1 MDIDAEREKITQE
14 IQELERILYP
24 GSSSVHLEVSESSLS
39 SDSEADFLPDEDL
52 ETAGAPTLEEER
64 WSEASNEEEDPKE
77 KALPEDPET
86 CLQLNMVY
94 QEVIQEKLAEV
105 SQLLAQNQEQQE
117 EILFDLAGTKC
128 PKVKDGKSLPS
139 YMYIGHF
146 MKPYFK
152 DKVTGVGPPANED
165 TREKAAQGIKAFEQ
179 LLVTKWKHWEKA
191 LLRKSVVSDRLQRL
205 LQPKLLK
212 LEYLREK
219 QSRVSSELE
228 RQALEKQIKEAE
240 KEIQD
245 INQLPEEVLLG
256 NRLDNHDWEKISNIN
271 FEGGRSAEEIQK
283 FWQSS
288 EHPSINKQEWST
300 EEVEQLKAIAATH
313 GHLEWHLIAE
323 ELGTS
328 RSAFQCLQKF
338 QQYNKALKRKEWTE
352 EEDHMLTQ
360 LVQEMRVGSHIPYR
374 KIVYFMEGRD
384 SMQLIYRWTKS
395 LDPSLKRGSWAP
407 EEDAKLL
414 QAVAKYGAQDWFKIR
429 EEVPGR
435 SDAQCRDRYIRRLHF
450 SLKKGRWNAKEEQQL
465 IQLIEKYG
473 VGHWARIASELP
485 HRSGSQC
492 LSKWKILARKK
503 QRLQKRRLRRPH
515 HSRQWSSSS
524 SSDSSS
530 GGYGGGSSSSSSSSS
545 EDSDMEL
552 EESLENGRALVPQPY
567 RVPDVDL
574 WVPTRPVTSQSQR
587 EGSGCYP
594 AHRAVSCTLD
604 ATPSQHKE
612 DSTTVSTPEMSQVP
626 MPCETHRTFP
636 RRAQFLHLPDTHL
649 ASMEDPASKHVLR
662 VPLER
667 MLQLVRT
674 RPATQS
680 HTLVEQRPKQPPL
693 PNSCSES
700 DPGDSVAGPH
710 LRRLWHGT
718 FQNEQRRKRQALH
731 RRLLKHRLLLAVI
744 PWVGDINLSCTQAP
758 RRPAVVQTQA
768 DSIRMQLERARLTS
782 TPVFTLLIQL
792 LQIDTAGCMEVIRER
807 KTQARALPEPGTQNP
822 QPHLQASSSAENST
836 GCMPGQQTAKRDSHK
851 GRPRLGSCGTEAA
864 SLQVPVTA
872 PHGFRPKP
880 KTVSELLREKRLRES
895 RAKKATQALTAVNS
909 QLLISSPVILQP
921 PGLPAHQG
929 SPVAGPATPSGE
941 LSVAAA
947 PGMVGSN
954 SPGSWQGAGISATDK
969 QPPTLQTIP
978 LNPSHK
984 GTPIVAPAAFRSL
997 ALAPRQVPT
1006 GCPLSTLGQSQA
1018 SATSQK
1024 QDLPKVLPLPAAPSP
1039 SQLPVQPLSLPPVLG
1054 PQASGQPLAAK
1065 ASLPVNWVLTNQ
1077 KPLSVPVPAVVGL
1090 PQSVTTPETIG
1101 SPAKQP
1107 PSPATTPA
1115 CLGQL
1120 PASADTEPKGPQGQ
1134 EVPPT
1139 SGPKKKALDLS
1150 LLSQESEAA
1159 ILPWLKGCRGACVP
1173 PLGSRIP
1180 YQPPSLCSLRTLSSL
1195 LFHKKDLEEKASSLV
1210 ASQAAGSQ
1218 SEPKAGALQ
1227 TSLELVQ
1234 KQFRDNPAYL
1244 LLKTRFLAVF
1254 SLPALLATLPPNG
1267 VPTTLSPAMAVGSE
1281 SDSEDLGD
1289 LELKDRARQL
1299 DCLACSIQASPAA
1312 TDPVQRAPGPGEDSA
1327 PSHLDAS
1334 DDLDVL
1340 RTRHARHSRKR
1351 KLL

>member
-24 GSSSVHLEVSESSLS
+24 GSSGVHFDVSESSLS
-39 SDSEADFLPDEDL
+39 SDSEADCLPDENL
-52 ETAGAPTLEEER
+52 ETAGTPTLEEER
-64 WSEASNEEEDPKE
+64 WSETSNEEEDPKGR
-77 KALPEDPET
+77 ALPEDPET

-117 EILFDLAGTKC
+117 EIMFDLAGTKC

-300 EEVEQLKAIAATH
+300 EEVERLKAIAATH

-360 LVQEMRVGSHIPYR
+360 LVQEMRVGNHIPYR

-450 SLKKGRWNAKEEQQL
+450 SLKKGRWSAKEEEQLTQL
-465 IQLIEKYG
+465 IDKYG

-503 QRLQKRRLRRPH
+503 QRLQRRRGRRPPH
-515 HSRQWSSSS
+515 RSQWSS

-530 GGYGGGSSSSSSSSS
+530 EGYGGDGSSSSSSSSS

-552 EESLENGRALVPQPY
+552 EESLENGKALVPQPY
-567 RVPDVDL
+567 NVPDIDL
-574 WVPTRPVTSQSQR
+574 WVPTRPITSQSQR
-587 EGSGCYP
+587 EGSRCHP
-594 AHRAVSCTLD
+594 AHRAVSYTPD
-604 ATPSQHKE
+604 ATQSHHKKG
-612 DSTTVSTPEMSQVP
+612 STTTSTPEINQVQ

-636 RRAQFLHLPDTHL
+636 RGIQFLHLPDTHL
-649 ASMEDPASKHVLR
+649 ASVEDPANKHVLK
-662 VPLER
+662 VPLEK
-667 MLQLVRT
+667 MLKLVRT
-674 RPATQS
+674 RRPTTQNR
-680 HTLVEQRPKQPPL
+680 TLVKQRPKQPPL

-718 FQNEQRRKRQALH
+718 FQNKLRRKRQALH

-758 RRPAVVQTQA
+758 RRTAVQTQA

-792 LQIDTAGCMEVIRER
+792 LQIDTVGCMEVVRER
-807 KTQARALPEPGTQNP
+807 KTQPPAPLQPGTQNP
-822 QPHLQASSSAENST
+822 QPHLLQASSSAKNST
-836 GCMPGQQTAKRDSHK
+836 GCLLPSMPDQQTAKRDSHK
-851 GRPRLGSCGTEAA
+851 GRPQLGSCGTEAT
-864 SLQVPVTA
+864 SFQVPVTA
-872 PHGFRPKP
+872 PRGIRPKP

-895 RAKKATQALTAVNS
+895 QAKKATQALTAINS

-921 PGLPAHQG
+921 PLLPAPQG
-929 SPVAGPATPSGE
+929 SPVAGPATSSVE
-941 LSVAAA
+941 LSVPVA
-947 PGMVGSN
+947 PVMVSSN
-954 SPGSWQGAGISATDK
+954 SPGSWQVAGISATGK
-969 QPPTLQTIP
+969 QPSTLQTIP

-984 GTPIVAPAAFRSL
+984 GTQIAAPAAFRSL
-997 ALAPRQVPT
+997 ALAPRQIPT

-1024 QDLPKVLPLPAAPSP
+1024 QGLPKVLPLLPATPSP
-1039 SQLPVQPLSLPPVLG
+1039 TQLPVQPLSLPPVLG

-1065 ASLPVNWVLTNQ
+1065 ASLPVNWVLTTQ
-1077 KPLSVPVPAVVGL
+1077 KLLPVPSVVGL
-1090 PQSVTTPETIG
+1090 PQSVMTPETIG
-1101 SPAKQP
+1101 TPAKQL
-1107 PSPATTPA
+1107 PSPARTPA
-1115 CLGQL
+1115 CLEQL
-1120 PASADTEPKGPQGQ
+1120 PASADTEPKGPQSQ
-1134 EVPPT
+1134 EIPPT
-1139 SGPKKKALDLS
+1139 SGPEKKALDLS

-1159 ILPWLKGCRGACVP
+1159 TLTWLKGYQGACVP
-1173 PLGSRIP
+1173 PLGSRMP
-1180 YQPPSLCSLRTLSSL
+1180 YQPPSLCSLRALSSL
-1195 LFHKKDLEEKASSLV
+1195 LFHKKDLEQKASSLV
-1210 ASQAAGSQ
+1210 ASQAAESQ

-1227 TSLELVQ
+1227 TSLGLIQ
-1234 KQFRDNPAYL
+1234 RQFRDNPAYL
-1244 LLKTRFLAVF
+1244 LLKTRFLAIF
-1254 SLPALLATLPPNG
+1254 SLPALLATLPPNS

-1281 SDSEDLGD
+1281 SDNEDLGD
-1289 LELKDRARQL
+1289 LELKDRAKQL
-1299 DCLACSIQASPAA
+1299 DCLACGIQTNLAG
-1312 TDPVQRAPGPGEDSA
+1312 TDLGQALALLPLPELYPLSDCFSA
-1327 PSHLDAS
+1327 VA
-1334 DDLDVL
+1334 
-1340 RTRHARHSRKR
+1340 
-1351 KLL
+1351 LLTQ